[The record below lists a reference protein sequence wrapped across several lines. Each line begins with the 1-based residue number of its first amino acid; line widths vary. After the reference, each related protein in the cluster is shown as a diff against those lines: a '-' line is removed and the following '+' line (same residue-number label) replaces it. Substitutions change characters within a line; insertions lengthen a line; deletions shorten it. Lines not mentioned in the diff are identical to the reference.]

1 MSMMSNVQAAKLLGW
16 TSLAVGATEIV
27 ATRQLEEVM
36 GVGEHRTL
44 IRAFG
49 VREIAAGVSIL
60 SQPGPN
66 KSLAFALWARV
77 AGDAADLALLSI
89 ATKTTDNPRGLG
101 AIMAIVLAVTGL
113 DVAVASR
120 IQGQLAHVKKVSEA
134 ARRRVTPTSAT
145 PNGATR
151 VEPQM
156 RAAIASAN

>member
-1 MSMMSNVQAAKLLGW
+1 MSNIQAAKLLGW
-16 TSLAVGATEIV
+16 TSLAVGAAEIV

-60 SQPGPN
+60 SQPGLN

-77 AGDAADLALLSI
+77 AGDAADLALLGVS
-89 ATKTTDNPRGLG
+89 TKTTTNPKGLG

-113 DVAVASR
+113 DIVVASR
-120 IQGQLAHVKKVSEA
+120 IQGQLAHVAEVSEA

-145 PNGATR
+145 PNGVTR
-151 VEPQM
+151 VEPKAQLATA
-156 RAAIASAN
+156 AAI